1 MTPNT
6 PIRPPN
12 RQPVVSPPLPT
23 PFDPNKYRK
32 QEPAPPE
39 FVLTCAKTLYTKIQE
54 IDANI
59 SRLHGQREL
68 LAVELDKILGGE
80 Q

>member
-1 MTPNT
+1 MTP
-6 PIRPPN
+6 PYRQPPN
-12 RQPVVSPPLPT
+12 RQPVVSPPTAT

-32 QEPAPPE
+32 QEPAAPE

-68 LAVELDKILGGE
+68 LAVELDKILGVKE
-80 Q
+80 